1 MLVVLAQLDLA
12 GALPGD
18 LELFAEESQSFA
30 APAMDLLNSYALIFI
45 VAFMV
50 TLLITPLVRRFA
62 IAAGAI
68 DRPDRVRK
76 THPYP
81 IAKFGGV
88 AVFLGLIVAIAT
100 GYVYMDGVAANYRP
114 LPLAIVLGMVAIM
127 FTGLADDLWGWDP
140 RLKIAGQLVAA
151 AALAINDIGVRV
163 AEGVLRPFMGGPDD
177 VIVILGSFHVLNG
190 HVFYWIGTAL
200 IAVFVLG
207 GCNAANLIDGL
218 DGLLS
223 GVTGIVALGLLAI
236 CLLVAP
242 HANTVFEVREAEA
255 MEVAS
260 TVQSEIDR
268 YAAEHPELPTDL
280 SALVTAGYLAA
291 LPQPPVGWVLVY
303 DDGRGEVF
311 AKDDRTATAAMIVQ
325 TVQGKVQEYRDDN
338 GRFPREIETLVEAGY
353 ITATPQMPVHYPLRY
368 NPNLGQVTAPLE
380 AATFA
385 GARILLCMALLG
397 AVLGFLPHNFNP
409 ASIFL
414 GDSGSL
420 LLGYLCVVII
430 LMLGEQGATHL
441 VFAGLIVFSVP
452 IMDTTL
458 AIIRRWLAGTPMS
471 AADDQHIHHQL
482 RHALGGVKR
491 AVFAVY
497 GMGFAFAI
505 LGVVLAALV
514 LQTNLRVRVI
524 YAIALVLFGS
534 IGLFAVKAARRQHH
548 FAVSQPQR
556 SSKTQP
562 SPEPTSPPATP
573 ASTRQEETR
582 RG

>member
-1 MLVVLAQLDLA
+1 MVVVLAQLDPA
-12 GALPGD
+12 GALRGD
-18 LELFAEESQSFA
+18 LDLFADESQSFA

-50 TLLITPLVRRFA
+50 TLLITPFVRRLA

-68 DRPDRVRK
+68 DRPDRARK

-177 VIVILGSFHVLNG
+177 VIVVLGSFHLLNI
-190 HVFYWIGTAL
+190 HVFYWVGTAL
-200 IAVFVLG
+200 IAFFVLG

-223 GVTGIVALGLLAI
+223 GVVGIVAVGLLAI

-242 HANTVFEVREAEA
+242 QANALFETRAAEA
-255 MEVAS
+255 ADVTHALQTQVDLYHTQHDAYPTDIRELVATDQLS
-260 TVQSEIDR
+260 VLPQLPVGWSLVYNQGNGQVTATDDRAAIAATTVQSVQDSVNR
-268 YAAEHPELPTDL
+268 YASDH
-280 SALVTAGYLAA
+280 
-291 LPQPPVGWVLVY
+291 
-303 DDGRGEVF
+303 
-311 AKDDRTATAAMIVQ
+311 K
-325 TVQGKVQEYRDDN
+325 
-338 GRFPREIETLVEAGY
+338 RFPRDLQALVDADY
-353 ITATPQMPVHYPLRY
+353 FSALPQMPVNYPLRY
-368 NPNLGQVTAPLE
+368 DPNRGQVTASLE
-380 AATFA
+380 AATLA

-482 RHALGGVKR
+482 RRALGGVKR

-497 GMGFAFAI
+497 GMGLAFAI
-505 LGVVLAALV
+505 LGVVLAALI

-548 FAVSQPQR
+548 FAMSQPQR
-556 SSKTQP
+556 LSKTQP
-562 SPEPTSPPATP
+562 SPEPTSPPSTT
-573 ASTRQEETR
+573 ASTRQEENL

>member
-1 MLVVLAQLDLA
+1 MMLVVLAQLDPA
-12 GALPGD
+12 GTLTGD
-18 LELFAEESQSFA
+18 LDLFADESQSFA
-30 APAMDLLNSYALIFI
+30 APAMDLLNSYVLIFI

-68 DRPDRVRK
+68 DRPDRARK

-88 AVFLGLIVAIAT
+88 AVFLGLIVAIGT
-100 GYVYMDGVAANYRP
+100 SYVYMDGVAANYRP
-114 LPLAIVLGMVAIM
+114 LPIAIVLGMVAIM

-163 AEGVLRPFMGGPDD
+163 AEGVLKPFMGGPDD
-177 VIVILGSFHVLNG
+177 VIVLLGSFHVLNG
-190 HVFYWIGTAL
+190 HVFYWIGTAI

-242 HANTVFEVREAEA
+242 QANSVFEARQAEA
-255 MEVAS
+255 VEVAS
-260 TVQSEIDR
+260 TVQSQIDR
-268 YAAEHPELPTDL
+268 YGQEQADLPGDL
-280 SALVTAGYLAA
+280 SALVAAGYLAA
-291 LPQPPVGWVLVY
+291 LPEPPVGWVLAY
-303 DDGRGEVF
+303 DDGRGEVS
-311 AKDDRTATAAMIVQ
+311 AKDDRTAAAARIVE
-325 TVQGKVQEYRDDN
+325 TVQRRVQQYRNDT
-338 GRFPREIETLVEAGY
+338 GHFPREIETLVEAGY
-353 ITATPQMPVHYPLRY
+353 ITATPQMPVQYPLRY
-368 NPNLGQVTAPLE
+368 NPNLGQVTATLE
-380 AATFA
+380 AATLA

-458 AIIRRWLAGTPMS
+458 AIIRRWLAGTSMS

-482 RHALGGVKR
+482 RRALGGVKR

-497 GMGFAFAI
+497 GMGFAFAV

-514 LQTNLRVRVI
+514 LKTDLRVRVI
-524 YAIALVLFGS
+524 YAIALVLFGF

-548 FAVSQPQR
+548 YAVSQPQR
-556 SSKTQP
+556 LSKPQP
-562 SPEPTSPPATP
+562 STP
-573 ASTRQEETR
+573 ASARQEEDL

>member
-1 MLVVLAQLDLA
+1 MLVVLAQLDPA
-12 GALPGD
+12 GALPSD
-18 LELFAEESQSFA
+18 LELFAEESRSFA
-30 APAMDLLNSYALIFI
+30 APAMDLLNSYALIFV

-62 IAAGAI
+62 VAAGAI
-68 DRPDRVRK
+68 DRPDRARK
-76 THPYP
+76 AHPYP
-81 IAKFGGV
+81 LAKFGGV

-163 AEGVLRPFMGGPDD
+163 AEGVLRPFMGGSDG
-177 VIVILGSFHVLNG
+177 VIVVLGSFHVLNG

-200 IAVFVLG
+200 IAAFVLG

-242 HANTVFEVREAEA
+242 QTNTGLEAREAEA
-255 MEVAS
+255 LEVAS
-260 TVQSEIDR
+260 IVQAEIDR
-268 YAAEHPELPTDL
+268 YAAAQADLPGDL
-280 SALVTAGYLAA
+280 SALVTAGYLAE
-291 LPQPPVGWVLVY
+291 LPQTPVGWVLAY
-303 DDGRGEVF
+303 DPGRGEVST
-311 AKDDRTATAAMIVQ
+311 KDERRATAAKIVQ
-325 TVQGKVQEYRDDN
+325 TVQGKVQEYRDDH
-338 GRFPREIETLVEAGY
+338 GRFPREITTLVEAGY
-353 ITATPQMPVHYPLRY
+353 ITATPQMPVQFPLRY

-380 AATFA
+380 AATLA

-430 LMLGEQGATHL
+430 LMLGEQGATPL

-482 RHALGGVKR
+482 KRALGGVKR

-505 LGVVLAALV
+505 LGVTLAALV
-514 LQTNLRVRVI
+514 LRTNLRVRVI

-556 SSKTQP
+556 LSKTQP
-562 SPEPTSPPATP
+562 SPEPTSPPSTP
-573 ASTRQEETR
+573 APTRQDENL